1 MKKMVTNREGASV
14 SPGTRGRFFRQ
25 CSTLLAC
32 CPLLLGAFQAHSA
45 IVTLDAT
52 KLTLGYLNVF
62 NLPASGSYP
71 ANGLGAFQSGAA
83 VPLFNLTSSFGGGSG
98 NSVFLGPNESD
109 NTGYYNASSVT
120 ASGFVGNKIMDA
132 NLYNET
138 TGLYVDQD
146 LTFTGTVVNTNLLT
160 KFDENGNGW
169 TAVAFIKDFVGNY
182 SSFNQVTV
190 PLTNGTFSIT
200 LHTSADAGHHIQWG
214 FEVFGPPIWW
224 TDATP
229 DYVIQ
234 IDPVV
239 FAVPVITQP
248 PAPTKAVLGGSATF
262 SVGAAGTITGYQWKT
277 NGVALSDAGGKFS
290 GSTTAQL
297 TVNNCQF
304 SDAVQFSVTVSGT
317 STSVSATNSLTVIDA
332 NKITVNPAD
341 GWIGY
346 MNVSGQPDP
355 GADPGGFG
363 SGWGFA
369 DLCAKFSGSQLT
381 LSPNIIND
389 PNAYWYIGG
398 GAPGN
403 PGCKQM
409 DASAY
414 VELTGL
420 FQGATMTFSG
430 TVLSTNLLSPS
441 STNQNGHGWTCT
453 AFIKDFAPD
462 YSSSVITRVDLAT
475 NGLAGFSINYTTLND
490 VPGRHVQW
498 GFETIGPNV
507 WPTDPILPGL
517 GNIVIAPSPYFA
529 VTPSL
534 SGTTLNLSFP
544 TVSGYSY
551 TVQYKNSLADS
562 VWQTLTTVP
571 GTGSTATATDTTGGA
586 GANRF
591 YRVAAH

>member
-1 MKKMVTNREGASV
+1 MKMKVTNRESAFI
-14 SPGTRGRFFRQ
+14 TRSARNEFYRKCAALVF
-25 CSTLLAC
+25 C
-32 CPLLLGAFQAHSA
+32 CPLLLGAFHGHSA
-45 IVTLDAT
+45 VVTVDAT

-71 ANGLGAFQSGAA
+71 ADGLGGYVTGAGSA
-83 VPLFNLTSSFGGGSG
+83 LVNLTSSFGGGDG
-98 NSVFLGPNESD
+98 NSVFLGPNETD
-109 NTGYYNASSVT
+109 NASYYNPSTIT

-138 TGLYVDQD
+138 TGSYVDQD
-146 LTFTGTVVNTNLLT
+146 LTFTATVVDTNLLT
-160 KFDENGNGW
+160 KVDENGNRW

-182 SSFNQVTV
+182 SSFTQVTA

-200 LHTSADAGHHIQWG
+200 MHTSADPGHHIQWG
-214 FEVFGPPIWW
+214 FEVFGPAIWW
-224 TDATP
+224 TDVTP
-229 DYVIQ
+229 DYVVQ
-234 IDPVV
+234 INPVV
-239 FAVPVITQP
+239 FTAPVITQP
-248 PAPTKAVLGGSATF
+248 PAPTKTILGGTATF
-262 SVGAAGTITGYQWKT
+262 TVGAAGTITGYQWKT

-290 GSTTAQL
+290 GSTTPQL

-304 SDAVQFSVTVSGT
+304 SDAVQYSVTVSGT
-317 STSVSATNSLTVIDA
+317 SSSVSATNSLSVFDP
-332 NKITVNPAD
+332 NKITINPNDA
-341 GWIGY
+341 WSGY

-363 SGWGFA
+363 SAWGVA

-381 LSPNIIND
+381 LSPNVIGD
-389 PNAYWYIGG
+389 PNPYWYIGG

-409 DASAY
+409 DASMY
-414 VELTGL
+414 VEYTGL
-420 FQGATMTFSG
+420 FQGATMSFSG
-430 TVLSTNLLSPS
+430 YVLSTNLLNPN

-475 NGLAGFSINYTTLND
+475 NGTSGFSINYTTLND
-490 VPGRHVQW
+490 LPGRHVQW

-507 WPTDPILPGL
+507 WATDPILPGL

-534 SGTTLNLSFP
+534 SGTTLSLSFP
-544 TVSGYSY
+544 TLSGYSY
-551 TVQYKNSLADS
+551 TVQYKNNLTDS
-562 VWQTLTTVP
+562 DWQTLTTVS

-586 GANRF
+586 GAHRF
-591 YRVAAH
+591 YRVSAH